1 MLDIQ
6 VTAMIYIGLWG
17 LLALFCII
25 SAHKFHPI
33 LYLMGGFF
41 AFLFGWYL
49 VNAVTDLNLF
59 TGVYSIVF
67 RSVACGFLLVIILI
81 YLKIRKNR
89 TQ

>member
-1 MLDIQ
+1 MEPNVLDF
-6 VTAMIYIGLWG
+6 VYIGLWG

-41 AFLFGWYL
+41 VFLCGWNC
-49 VNAVTDLNLF
+49 VNTFTALNLF
-59 TGVYSIVF
+59 EGVYNIVF
-67 RSVACGFLLVIILI
+67 RCVACGFLLAIILV
-81 YLKIRKNR
+81 YLKIRKNK